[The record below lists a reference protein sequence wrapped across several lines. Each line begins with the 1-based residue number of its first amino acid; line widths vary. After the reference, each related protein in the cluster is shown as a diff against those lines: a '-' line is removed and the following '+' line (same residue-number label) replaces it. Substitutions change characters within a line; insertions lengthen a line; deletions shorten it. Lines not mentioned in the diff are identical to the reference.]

1 MLENKKVNLVISF
14 ILAFAL
20 WFYVVGQMNPPTK
33 KTYRDIPI
41 MLVNEQTLYDN
52 SLAVLS
58 RSDDSMRVTV
68 SGRRDVINKLSKADI
83 VATVDLSDAAEGNNK
98 LSIDLKIPENVEIDN
113 QSINDITVNVEERI
127 TKTKDIRVQYTGTF
141 ESDAEPATV
150 KLDPE
155 TVKVSGAKSIVE
167 KVSFVKASVDA
178 EVLSEELGSATS
190 TLTAVTSGGSP
201 VNGVTLSRDKCK
213 ITSIIYNTKT
223 VKLVVPVKDDSKDNY
238 TRHVSYPKSIT
249 VKGPA
254 SDLSEIVEV
263 TAAEIDIT
271 DLKENKKILI
281 VPELPDNV
289 DVADKDKSLAVTVK
303 VSKSKGK
310 ASKEKETKTFT
321 FTEDDVEIRNS
332 ENEAY
337 AVKAESLEVQI
348 TGTSEQ
354 LSKIKSSDI
363 VLFVDL
369 KSHTE
374 ETFEIDITAECSRTY
389 SEIAVIPS
397 KATIITE

>member
-14 ILAFAL
+14 VLAFAL

-58 RSDDSMRVTV
+58 RSDDTMRVTV
-68 SGRRDVINKLSKADI
+68 SGRRDVINKMSKSDI
-83 VATVDLSDAAEGNNK
+83 VATVDLSDAAEGNNR

-113 QSINDITVNVEERI
+113 QSINDINVNVEERI
-127 TKTKDIRVQYTGTF
+127 TKTKDVRVQYTGTF
-141 ESDAEPATV
+141 ESGAEPATV
-150 KLDPE
+150 KIDPE
-155 TVKVSGAKSIVE
+155 TVKVSGARSIVE
-167 KVSFVKASVDA
+167 KVSYVKASVDA

-190 TLTAVTSGGSP
+190 ALTAVTPGGNP

-223 VKLVVPVKDDSKDNY
+223 VKLVVPVKDNSDDEYNRY
-238 TRHVSYPKSIT
+238 VSYPKSIT
-249 VKGPA
+249 IKGPA
-254 SDLSEIVEV
+254 DVMSGIFEI

-281 VPELPDNV
+281 VPDLPDGV
-289 DVADKDKSLAVTVK
+289 DVANKDKNIAVTVK
-303 VSKSKGK
+303 VSKSKSK
-310 ASKEKETKTFT
+310 AAKEKDIKTFT

-332 ENEAY
+332 GNAAY
-337 AVKAESLEVQI
+337 SIKAESLEVQI
-348 TGTSEQ
+348 TGTKEQ

-369 KSHTE
+369 KSHAE
-374 ETFEIDITAECSRTY
+374 ETFEVDIAAECSRTY
-389 SEIAVIPS
+389 SEIAIIPS